1 MGDMERAFGFFFFL
15 FSFSLLLVSGDTSC
29 LVFFS
34 RFAEADD
41 ATLGQDN
48 IAISKK
54 DLTYEYSHPTSSRN
68 ISL

>member
-1 MGDMERAFGFFFFL
+1 
-15 FSFSLLLVSGDTSC
+15 LLVSGDTSC